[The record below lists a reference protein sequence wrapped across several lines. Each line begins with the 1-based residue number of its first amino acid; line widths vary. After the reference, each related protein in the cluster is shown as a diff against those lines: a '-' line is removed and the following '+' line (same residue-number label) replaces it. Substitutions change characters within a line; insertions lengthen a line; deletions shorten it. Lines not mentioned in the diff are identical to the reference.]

1 MAELQNNNMKDT
13 IIRIWHKITF
23 AFNKNSNSI
32 LKLALSEGDVRVFRY
47 IVKQNK
53 LQELAGNY
61 FKDSE
66 ITLDYIGKLIHKK
79 DKARYNFILERFIK
93 GFMTKTTAH
102 YLMLDVKSDKYRYT
116 EFVYDIFKEKESKPK
131 AVVFAVKDNDNEITY
146 KHKLD
151 SNNRWLEMI
160 TQATDISVWNFSTA
174 DSKFNYADI
183 GFSMDDRP
191 IYISD
196 LINKTHPQDKPTVKT
211 LAELFKK
218 RRNQA
223 FNIDI
228 RIDVSSGNNIWND
241 VILYGLPTEIDE
253 NGDVNIYSG
262 YMMDVTEK
270 IKDKKILKEAM
281 AKAQKSEELKEQ
293 FVANISHYIRTP
305 LNSIMGFGQI
315 IGQCTS
321 DEERQ
326 LCLDTM
332 NQNNDDLLKCIN
344 DLLEYSSLSAG
355 YFQLKKEAFNICDL
369 LETAKA
375 ILDARVKEGILTESD
390 CPVDHFVIEW
400 DKEKMRNILNYLID
414 NAIKVT
420 TTGTISLGVYGTT
433 EGVEVSCKY
442 NGADLSSKTEDAMYD
457 SFSKPDFED
466 SLHSLELRLCQ
477 LLCEKTEGQMN
488 IDTDFEHNTEITL
501 HIPCSI
507 LDFGNKTKE

>member
-1 MAELQNNNMKDT
+1 MAELQNHNMKDT
-13 IIRIWHKITF
+13 IIRMWHKITF

-79 DKARYNFILERFIK
+79 
-93 GFMTKTTAH
+93 
-102 YLMLDVKSDKYRYT
+102 DKYRYT

-196 LINKTHPQDKPTVKT
+196 LINKTHPKDKPTVKT

-332 NQNNDDLLKCIN
+332 NQNNDDLLKYIN

-355 YFQLKKEAFNICDL
+355 YFQLKKEAFNICD
-369 LETAKA
+369 
-375 ILDARVKEGILTESD
+375 
-390 CPVDHFVIEW
+390 
-400 DKEKMRNILNYLID
+400 
-414 NAIKVT
+414 
-420 TTGTISLGVYGTT
+420 
-433 EGVEVSCKY
+433 
-442 NGADLSSKTEDAMYD
+442 
-457 SFSKPDFED
+457 
-466 SLHSLELRLCQ
+466 
-477 LLCEKTEGQMN
+477 
-488 IDTDFEHNTEITL
+488 
-501 HIPCSI
+501 
-507 LDFGNKTKE
+507 